1 MAYRNKTYVA
11 FDGED
16 LYAYRMMQA
25 WKENEN
31 IEFDFYDAH
40 DLNTALDTSKPETII
55 AHLRERLANAKQ
67 VILLVSNTTRSKA
80 ADEDTFLYY
89 EVEAIRRRGLP
100 VVFANLNS
108 SRKVQ
113 SAKLPES
120 LASNYYTMSVSWQ
133 PKIIMFALD
142 DYVAKFQKN
151 LTADDPKTGPWCYA
165 ASVYEELGLGDT
177 D

>member
-1 MAYRNKTYVA
+1 MAYRNKTYIA

-25 WKENEN
+25 WRENEH

-40 DLNTALDTSKPETII
+40 DLNTALDSSQPETII
-55 AHLRERLANAKQ
+55 ARLRERLANAKQ

-100 VVFANLNS
+100 VVFANLNG

-113 SAKLPES
+113 SSKLPES
-120 LASNYYTMSVSWQ
+120 LASDYYTMSVSWQ
-133 PKIIMFALD
+133 PKIIMYALD

-151 LTADDPKTGPWCYA
+151 LTAVDPKTGPYYYLD
-165 ASVYEELGLGDT
+165 SVYEDLGL
-177 D
+177 